1 MDMLEIGFFS
11 AVIVYGLI
19 FVWTVLVR
27 VRWLPTAIVRL
38 VHWPLNRL
46 GCAPYLGRV
55 VNACRRYSLSLGVLV
70 AVLVGMAVPYIVLSV
85 FWAVQVVLVAGAVWL
100 GLRYGKDEAA
110 ESQFAATG
118 YSLYYSRFDGG
129 ELVSSSDVDADP
141 SRPYL
146 GG

>member
-100 GLRYGKDEAA
+100 GLRYGGEVS
-110 ESQFAATG
+110 ESETSPQG
-118 YSLYYSRFDGG
+118 HKLYYSRHGDGEIVPG
-129 ELVSSSDVDADP
+129 YDVDADP
-141 SRPYL
+141 ARPWL